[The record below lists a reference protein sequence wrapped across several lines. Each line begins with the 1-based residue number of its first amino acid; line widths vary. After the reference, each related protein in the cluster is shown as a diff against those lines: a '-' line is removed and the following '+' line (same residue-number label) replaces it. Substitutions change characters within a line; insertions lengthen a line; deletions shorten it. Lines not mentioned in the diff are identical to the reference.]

1 MTNFNSDLFP
11 FYPGDSVGV
20 EVQANSNDVVAQ
32 RGDEVK
38 VLTENEDYVVVG
50 AVEAVGDTS
59 IGTLTEDPDE
69 YDSSTSYTSGDSA
82 GVADV
87 SLDGRVVMH
96 DTDEAVAQNDEVQ
109 AAPDGNGVETYGDAT
124 TQTTIP
130 LGICISTLARE
141 FGQADKVAVLHYR

>member
-20 EVQANSNDVVAQ
+20 LVEANTNDVMAT

-38 VLTENEDYVVVG
+38 VLNETEDYVVVG
-50 AVEAVGDTS
+50 AVESVGDTS
-59 IGTLTEDPDE
+59 IGTLTADPDD
-69 YDSSTSYTSGDSA
+69 YDSGTSYTSGDRA

-96 DTDEAVAQNDEVQ
+96 DTAETVTQNDEVQ
-109 AAPDGNGVETYGDAT
+109 AAPDGAGVETYGDAASAA
-124 TQTTIP
+124 TIP

-141 FGQADKVAVLHYR
+141 FGQANKVAVLHYR

>member
-20 EVQANSNDVVAQ
+20 LVEANTNGVMAT

-38 VLTENEDYVVVG
+38 VLDETEEYVVVG
-50 AVEAVGDTS
+50 AVESVGDTS
-59 IGTLTEDPDE
+59 VGLLTEDPAD
-69 YDSSTSYTSGDSA
+69 YDSSTSYSSGDRA

-87 SLDGRVVMH
+87 SLNGRVTMH
-96 DTDEAVAQNDEVQ
+96 NTDEAVTQNDEVQ

-124 TQTTIP
+124 TQATIP

-141 FGQADKVAVLHYR
+141 FGQANKVAVLHYR

>member
-20 EVQANSNDVVAQ
+20 LVEANANGVMAV
-32 RGDEVK
+32 RGDEVT
-38 VLTENEDYVVVG
+38 VLDETEDYVVVG

-59 IGTLTEDPDE
+59 VGVLTEDPAD
-69 YDSSTSYTSGDSA
+69 YDSSTAYAAGDRA

-96 DTDEAVAQNDEVQ
+96 DTAEAIAQADEVQ
-109 AAPDGNGVETYGDAT
+109 TAPDGDGVETYGDAV
-124 TQTTIP
+124 TQATIP
-130 LGICISTLARE
+130 LGVCISTLARE
-141 FGQADKVAVLHYR
+141 FGQANKVAVLHYR